1 MDHMPSI
8 QYWIIK
14 NCPTQRDLAC
24 WIIHF
29 LLCKDT
35 ELLCVCMEQVFFFL
49 PSQQNTAVEQLHHVL
64 CLLFNIEYMLSI
76 SALEI
81 EFCVQASFSL
91 LLILLG
97 LILTRCIAQCLY
109 PHWPANSSDWLA
121 LSALSENIC
130 NATHSS
136 YMEHPS

>member
-1 MDHMPSI
+1 
-8 QYWIIK
+8 
-14 NCPTQRDLAC
+14 
-24 WIIHF
+24 
-29 LLCKDT
+29 
-35 ELLCVCMEQVFFFL
+35 MEQVFFFL

-64 CLLFNIEYMLSI
+64 CLLFNIEYMFSI

-81 EFCVQASFSL
+81 EFCIQASFSL

-136 YMEHPS
+136 YMEHNTHRKSDSLSIDRLQSVLEECTALSL